1 MAAITLQKWGNS
13 QGVRIPKVLLDLLQW
28 GKDEKLNIS
37 TEGRKIVIEPA
48 NEPLTIQKLFAGYK
62 GSYEGKEID
71 WGKQVGKEVW

>member
-48 NEPLTIQKLFAGYK
+48 NEPLTIQKLFARYK